1 VVYIICTLENIF
13 YYFWKEL
20 NFNNS
25 IMGFFSDFKA
35 FLMKGEIVNLATAVI
50 VGGAFGKIVTSF
62 TNDVLMPPIGI
73 VLGKVDFKNL
83 KVVLQDAVPAVVEN
97 GIEKTPS
104 VAEVAINY
112 GAFIQTVF
120 DFVIIGFCIFLV
132 LKTYEKSQNNI
143 KKEAEPSPITGP
155 TQEQLLTE
163 IRDLLKQK

>member
-1 VVYIICTLENIF
+1 
-13 YYFWKEL
+13 
-20 NFNNS
+20 
-25 IMGFFSDFKA
+25 MGFFSDFKA

-50 VGGAFGKIVTSF
+50 VGGAFGKIVTSL
-62 TNDVLMPPIGI
+62 TNDVLMPPIGLL
-73 VLGKVDFKNL
+73 LGKVDFKNL

-97 GIEKTPS
+97 GIEKNPS
-104 VAEVAINY
+104 VAEVTLNY

-132 LKTYEKSQNNI
+132 LKAYEKAQKNI
-143 KKEAEPSPITGP
+143 KKEAEQSPIPEP